1 MITLP
6 NSSGVARRPWVMMV
20 AAYSW
25 PGVAGSWP
33 SSPVA
38 ICAFCARTALA
49 TSAGVRPKAWRRSG
63 LIQSRIEYSVP
74 NRMASPTPG
83 VRRMLSSTLAAA

>member
-1 MITLP
+1 MI
-6 NSSGVARRPWVMMV
+6 V

-25 PGVAGSWP
+25 PGTAGIWP

-38 ICAFCARTALA
+38 ICTFCAFTALE
-49 TSAGVRPKAWRRSG
+49 TSAGVRPKDCRRSG
-63 LIQSRIEYSVP
+63 FSHSRIEYSVP
-74 NRMASPTPG
+74 NKMASPTPG